1 MVLHRETPDGD
12 LEVIPTGPH
21 RATGVPD
28 LLPLSSGG
36 LMMLMEVGGCY
47 AGNGAMGGNGGGLRP
62 VPPHDAELLSHWA
75 TGNDPL
81 AVRAAIVLLARDGLR
96 NADIARRLGV
106 SRQTVST
113 WRQRYAA
120 DGTDGLRDRPHP
132 GRPGAVDEADIVVRA
147 LLAPADRRSTRALA
161 RECGLSHTLVAA
173 IRQRWHLT
181 SDHSSVPVIPTR
193 PPLPDG
199 EIWVLGLY
207 HDTRCTAML
216 LGSRPQRPAAL
227 IASAIDPGTLD
238 AVAGALTAAS
248 GDQHTDREYTERRG
262 DAADDQFDMF
272 LLQARRR
279 HPNVRLHAV
288 LLQYP
293 AEGTALAERCG
304 RAGVTHHLL
313 PARSTWRSFVR
324 AAIGIDSVRHPESS
338 QRVHLDLASAL
349 MRYATA
355 RGPRRDPVRWLREAL
370 PARGDGPARLAAA
383 HRPGSGGG
391 ANQIDLGSFNESVV
405 IETVRLAGSITR
417 GEISERTR
425 LTQQSVSRI
434 TRALLARGLLVEDLH
449 RYSTAGK
456 PRTPVRLR
464 DDAAHALGIHLDP
477 EVLTAVVVDLSG
489 SIVASRSEPITAHA
503 LVDQVTELGEAVLA
517 SAGRSTGDDTFLG
530 IGVATPGPV
539 DTASGTIL
547 DPPLMAAWRDV
558 PLLSLL
564 EKRFTCP
571 IVIEKDCTAAA
582 IGERWIGRDRRA
594 RDFVYLYL
602 GTGVGAGLVLNGDIY
617 RGLTA
622 NAGEFGQLCA
632 IALGRVDE
640 DGRPELLPECNPVA
654 SVPALA
660 QRSAPIPP
668 SKSVPGDPSA
678 AYHAACAVATAGGR
692 AAAGSRAA
700 DAVRQVA
707 AAIGQGAVGMVDLL
721 DVGLVV
727 VGGPFCTDAVAGLY
741 LAEIERVVN
750 AFPIARRMRQVIVER
765 SVIGKEAAA
774 VGAASTIFHAT
785 FTPRLRGGGAG

>member
-1 MVLHRETPDGD
+1 MPD
-12 LEVIPTGPH
+12 
-21 RATGVPD
+21 
-28 LLPLSSGG
+28 
-36 LMMLMEVGGCY
+36 
-47 AGNGAMGGNGGGLRP
+47 
-62 VPPHDAELLSHWA
+62 DAEQLRRWA
-75 TGNDPL
+75 AGDDPL
-81 AVRAAIVLLARDGLR
+81 ALRASIVLLALDGLR
-96 NADIARRLGV
+96 NSEISRRLGV
-106 SRQTVST
+106 SRQTVGT

-120 DGTDGLRDRPHP
+120 DGADGLRDRPHP
-132 GRPGAVDEADIVVRA
+132 GRPRTVDEADIVVRA
-147 LLAPADRRSTRALA
+147 LLAPADRRSARALA
-161 RECGLSHTLVAA
+161 RECGLSHTLVAD

-181 SDHSSVPVIPTR
+181 SDRAAVPVIPAR
-193 PPLPDG
+193 PALPDG

-207 HDTRCTAML
+207 HDTRCSVML
-216 LGSRPQRPAAL
+216 LGSRPLRSTVL
-227 IASAIDPGTLD
+227 IAAAIDPGILD
-238 AVAGALTAAS
+238 AVDAALTVAS
-248 GDQHTDREYTERRG
+248 ECEQPVTEDRF
-262 DAADDQFDMF
+262 DAF
-272 LLQARRR
+272 LLGSRRR

-288 LLQYP
+288 SRG
-293 AEGTALAERCG
+293 GTDLAERCA
-304 RAGVTHHLL
+304 RVGVTHHLI
-313 PARSTWRSFVR
+313 PGRSTWRSFAR

-338 QRVHLDLASAL
+338 QRVNLDLASAL
-349 MRYATA
+349 TRYAA
-355 RGPRRDPVRWLREAL
+355 AAEPDCMPVSWLRESL
-370 PARGDGPARLAAA
+370 PARNDTPARFAA
-383 HRPGSGGG
+383 RRSGSGGG
-391 ANQIDLGSFNESVV
+391 ANQIDLGSFNECVV
-405 IETVRLAGSITR
+405 IETVRLAGSTTR
-417 GEISERTR
+417 GEISERTQ

-434 TRALLARGLLVEDLH
+434 TRSLLARGLLMEDRH

-489 SIVASRSEPITAHA
+489 SIVASQSEPVTPHPLI
-503 LVDQVTELGEAVLA
+503 DQVTGLGERVLSKA
-517 SAGRSTGDDTFLG
+517 RRSVGDDTFLG

-602 GTGVGAGLVLNGDIY
+602 GTGVGSGLFLNGDVY

-632 IALGRVDE
+632 IALGRVDS
-640 DGRPELLPECNPVA
+640 DGRPEILPECNPVA

-660 QRSAPIPP
+660 QCSAPVPP
-668 SKSVPGDPSA
+668 GRAIPGDPSA
-678 AYHAACAVATAGGR
+678 AYHAACAAAAAGDR
-692 AAAGSRAA
+692 APAGSRAA
-700 DAVRQVA
+700 AAVRQVA

-727 VGGPFCTDAVAGLY
+727 VGGPFCTDAVADLY
-741 LAEIERVVN
+741 LTEIERVVN
-750 AFPIARRMRQVIVER
+750 AFPTARRMRRVIVER
-765 SVIGKEAAA
+765 SVNSQEAAA

-785 FTPRLRGGGAG
+785 FTPRLRGGGGW

>member
-1 MVLHRETPDGD
+1 MPD
-12 LEVIPTGPH
+12 
-21 RATGVPD
+21 
-28 LLPLSSGG
+28 
-36 LMMLMEVGGCY
+36 
-47 AGNGAMGGNGGGLRP
+47 
-62 VPPHDAELLSHWA
+62 DAERLRRWA
-75 TGNDPL
+75 AGDDSL
-81 AVRAAIVLLARDGLR
+81 ALRASIVLLALDGLR
-96 NADIARRLGV
+96 NSDISRRLGV
-106 SRQTVST
+106 SRQTVGT
-113 WRQRYAA
+113 WRRRYAVN
-120 DGTDGLRDRPHP
+120 GTDGLRDRPHP
-132 GRPGAVDEADIVVRA
+132 GRPRMVDEADIVVRA
-147 LLAPADRRSTRALA
+147 LLAPADRRSARAIA
-161 RECGLSHTLVAA
+161 RECGLSHTLVAD

-181 SDHSSVPVIPTR
+181 SDRASVPVIPAR
-193 PPLPDG
+193 PALPDG

-207 HDTRCTAML
+207 HDARCTVML
-216 LGSRPQRPAAL
+216 LGSRPLRPAAL
-227 IASAIDPGTLD
+227 IAAAIDPGTLD
-238 AVAGALTAAS
+238 AVDAALTVAS
-248 GDQHTDREYTERRG
+248 ECEQT
-262 DAADDQFDMF
+262 ADDRFDAF
-272 LLQARRR
+272 LHESRRR

-288 LLQYP
+288 TRG
-293 AEGTALAERCG
+293 GTEVADRCS
-304 RAGVTHHLL
+304 RAGVTHHLI
-313 PARSTWRSFVR
+313 PAGSTWRSFAR

-349 MRYATA
+349 TRYAAAT
-355 RGPRRDPVRWLREAL
+355 GTRRLPVCWLRESL
-370 PARGDGPARLAAA
+370 PSRNDTPARFAAR
-383 HRPGSGGG
+383 RSGSGGG
-391 ANQIDLGSFNESVV
+391 ANQIDLGSFNECVV

-417 GEISERTR
+417 GEISERTQ

-434 TRALLARGLLVEDLH
+434 TRSLLARGLLMEDRH

-489 SIVASRSEPITAHA
+489 SIVASHSEPITTHP
-503 LVDQVTELGEAVLA
+503 LIDQVTGLGERVLA
-517 SAGRSTGDDTFLG
+517 KAGRSVGDDAFLG

-582 IGERWIGRDRRA
+582 VGERWIGRDRRA

-602 GTGVGAGLVLNGDIY
+602 GTGVGSGLFLNGDVY

-632 IALGRVDE
+632 IALGRVHP
-640 DGRPELLPECNPVA
+640 DGRPEILPECNPVA

-660 QRSAPIPP
+660 QRAAPVPP
-668 SKSVPGDPSA
+668 GRAIPGDPSA
-678 AYHAACAVATAGGR
+678 AYHAACAAAAAGDR
-692 AAAGSRAA
+692 APAGSRAA
-700 DAVRQVA
+700 AAVRQVA

-727 VGGPFCTDAVAGLY
+727 VGGPFCTDAVADLY
-741 LAEIERVVN
+741 LTEIERVVN
-750 AFPIARRMRQVIVER
+750 AFPTARRMRRVIVER
-765 SVIGKEAAA
+765 SVNSQEAAA

-785 FTPRLRGGGAG
+785 FTPRLRGGGGG

>member
-1 MVLHRETPDGD
+1 MLDN
-12 LEVIPTGPH
+12 
-21 RATGVPD
+21 AGV
-28 LLPLSSGG
+28 
-36 LMMLMEVGGCY
+36 
-47 AGNGAMGGNGGGLRP
+47 RP
-62 VPPHDAELLSHWA
+62 VPPPAAERLRRLSA
-75 TGNDPL
+75 GSGPL
-81 AVRAAIVLLARDGLR
+81 ALRATIVLLAHDGLR

-106 SRQTVST
+106 SRQTVGT

-120 DGTDGLRDRPHP
+120 DGMDGLRDRPHP
-132 GRPGAVDEADIVVRA
+132 GRPRTVDEAEIVARA
-147 LLAPADRRSTRALA
+147 LLAPADRRSARALA
-161 RECGLSHTLVAA
+161 RECGLSHTLVAS

-181 SDHSSVPVIPTR
+181 SDRACVPIIPTR

-207 HDTRCTAML
+207 HDARCTVML
-216 LGSRPQRPAAL
+216 LGSRPQRRAAL
-227 IASAIDPGTLD
+227 IAPEIGPGALD
-238 AVAGALTAAS
+238 AVDVALTTAVAA
-248 GDQHTDREYTERRG
+248 DRRG
-262 DAADDQFDMF
+262 DMEDRFDTF
-272 LLQARRR
+272 LLEARRR

-288 LLQYP
+288 ALQYS
-293 AEGTALAERCG
+293 TASAGLAERCA
-304 RAGVTHHLL
+304 RARVTHHLI

-349 MRYATA
+349 ARYASA
-355 RGPRRDPVRWLREAL
+355 RGPRREPVRWLREAL
-370 PARGDGPARLAAA
+370 PARRNSPARWAA
-383 HRPGSGGG
+383 RRSGTGGG
-391 ANQIDLGSFNESVV
+391 ANQIDLGSFNECVV

-434 TRALLARGLLVEDLH
+434 TRSLLGRGLLVEDRH

-489 SIVASRSEPITAHA
+489 SIVASRSEPTTAHG
-503 LVDQVTELGEAVLA
+503 LVDQVAALGEQVLTR
-517 SAGRSTGDDTFLG
+517 AGRSMSEDTFLG

-571 IVIEKDCTAAA
+571 IVIEKDSTAAA
-582 IGERWIGRDRRA
+582 IGERWIGRESRA

-602 GTGVGAGLVLNGDIY
+602 GTGVGAGLFLNGDIY

-632 IALGRVDE
+632 IALGRVDD
-640 DGRPELLPECNPVA
+640 DGRPEILPECNPVA

-660 QRSAPIPP
+660 RRSAPPP
-668 SKSVPGDPSA
+668 PGQAVPGDPSA
-678 AYHAACAVATAGGR
+678 AYHAACAAAAGSDR
-692 AAAGSRAA
+692 AGAGSRAA
-700 DAVRQVA
+700 AAVRQVA
-707 AAIGQGAVGMVDLL
+707 AALGQGATGMVDLL

-727 VGGPFCTDAVAGLY
+727 VGGPFCTDAVADLY
-741 LAEIERVVN
+741 LSEIERVIN
-750 AFPIARRMRQVIVER
+750 AFPTARRMRQVIVER
-765 SVIGKEAAA
+765 SVNGQAAAA

-785 FTPRLRGGGAG
+785 FTPRLRAVG

>member
-1 MVLHRETPDGD
+1 
-12 LEVIPTGPH
+12 
-21 RATGVPD
+21 
-28 LLPLSSGG
+28 
-36 LMMLMEVGGCY
+36 MMLMEVGGCY
-47 AGNGAMGGNGGGLRP
+47 AGNGSMAGNDGGPRRGAAAQVQGRGAAAQVQGRGAAAHVPRP
-62 VPPHDAELLSHWA
+62 VPPHDAELLSRWA
-75 TGNDPL
+75 SGDDPL
-81 AVRAAIVLLARDGLR
+81 AVRAAIVLLAHDGLR

-113 WRQRYAA
+113 WRQRYAT

-132 GRPGAVDEADIVVRA
+132 GRPGAVDEASIVVRA

-161 RECGLSHTLVAA
+161 SECGLSHTLVAA

-181 SDHSSVPVIPTR
+181 PDHSSVPVIPTR

-207 HDTRCTAML
+207 HDTQCTVML
-216 LGSRPQRPAAL
+216 LGSRPQRSATL
-227 IASAIDPGTLD
+227 IASMIDPGTLD
-238 AVAGALTAAS
+238 AVDGALAVAAN
-248 GDQHTDREYTERRG
+248 GPHPAR
-262 DAADDQFDMF
+262 DDQFDMF
-272 LLQARRR
+272 LLQARRH
-279 HPNVRLHAV
+279 HPNVRLLAV

-304 RAGVTHHLL
+304 RAGVTHHLI

-349 MRYATA
+349 TRYAA
-355 RGPRRDPVRWLREAL
+355 GRGPRREPVRWLRETL
-370 PARGDGPARLAAA
+370 PARGDGPARLTAA
-383 HRPGSGGG
+383 HRPGSGSG

-434 TRALLARGLLVEDLH
+434 TRSLLARGLLVEDLH

-489 SIVASRSEPITAHA
+489 SIVASRSEPITTRA
-503 LVDQVTELGEAVLA
+503 LVDQVTDLGEAVLA
-517 SAGRSTGDDTFLG
+517 GAGRSVADDTFLG

-564 EKRFTCP
+564 EKRFPCP

-632 IALGRVDE
+632 IALGRVDAN
-640 DGRPELLPECNPVA
+640 GRPEILPECNPVA

-660 QRSAPIPP
+660 QHSAPIPP

-678 AYHAACAVATAGGR
+678 AYHAACAVATAGVG
-692 AAAGSRAA
+692 APAESRAA

-707 AAIGQGAVGMVDLL
+707 AAIGQGTVGMVDLL

-774 VGAASTIFHAT
+774 IGAASTIFHAT